1 MFKANHVCRFFLSI
15 LFAVVSCNAVSSEDK
30 SRLHQYVGLLNHFHG
45 EPGAFVEAVNHTDLL
60 SADTSLAR
68 VFRYLYLREPAEFKD
83 YMIVPKVSAP
93 TEEDWQTFQKLD
105 ELLYASFRAGSL
117 IQWENAQENLLYLK
131 KQLLLS
137 GNKAAVAQVAMALA
151 IYYFDYGNDVLSGIS
166 ELLYAMPALKN
177 NDEYPQPNVF
187 YDRELAL
194 FLLFAN
200 LYDLGAFEAAYQ
212 YGVTFFNLIRSNS
225 KSRRYLQ
232 EYFVMV
238 NLTSEMQK
246 YDEAMAYADELIFLA
261 QSLNPS
267 NQLYALIAKV
277 SVYARRNKPGDL
289 QAALQLVEMA
299 RLKSSPQEWDIIE
312 QSRMLVLQSIQA
324 GLKRNSA
331 RANTLVNELSTLISE
346 NPDRFSSLD
355 LKHLSLL
362 RVFIAETSNDA
373 SLVKEIRLARLEKEQ
388 AYVVTAL
395 EKRLDSWSDEM
406 ASDITLVN
414 LENIQRRNEA
424 QQQAIETANLKTIII
439 LLVALLI
446 GTLAAWLFVQRRR
459 IHQLAYTDP
468 LTNAPNRR
476 FMFNMLTKVFTKA
489 RKGNCIALLDI
500 DHFKKVNDTYGHQT
514 GDEVLVKCSQLIR
527 QRLRST
533 DQYCRYGGEEFL
545 LLLKDTTVHQAQ
557 EVMDDIRSA
566 LHAVTAWQS
575 TEEEFAVSFSCGLV
589 ELSTYEDIDK
599 AIAHCDTLLYTAK
612 NQGRGRTVLPQGAM
626 QPA

>member
-1 MFKANHVCRFFLSI
+1 MFKAKVFACCCFLLLTLPPVQAAEAEPSLYQYSG
-15 LFAVVSCNAVSSEDK
+15 LFQHRNKDTAEFIDAA
-30 SRLHQYVGLLNHFHG
+30 RQ
-45 EPGAFVEAVNHTDLL
+45 TDLL
-60 SADTSLAR
+60 TANTPVAR
-68 VFRYLYLREPAEFKD
+68 VFRYIYVQGQPDLAQYTPWQSIESPSEA
-83 YMIVPKVSAP
+83 
-93 TEEDWQTFQKLD
+93 DWQTLKATDEVYYAAARSLMTGFIEQDEAKLKALKQ
-105 ELLYASFRAGSL
+105 ELL
-117 IQWENAQENLLYLK
+117 IT
-131 KQLLLS
+131 
-137 GNKAAVAQVAMALA
+137 GNKVAVAQVASMLAVLYLDFKQDSLNALEELMYA
-151 IYYFDYGNDVLSGIS
+151 LPEIQVNNGNDMYG
-166 ELLYAMPALKN
+166 
-177 NDEYPQPNVF
+177 
-187 YDRELAL
+187 
-194 FLLFAN
+194 LLFDKEFVLFHLFAI
-200 LYDLGAFEAAYQ
+200 LYDLGAYESSYQ
-212 YGVTFFNLIRSNS
+212 YGKAYFDLAS
-225 KSRRYLQ
+225 KTSPQ
-232 EYFVMV
+232 MMHSSDYFLMV
-238 NLTSEMQK
+238 QLASHLGK
-246 YDEAMAYADELIFLA
+246 YNEALDYADELLIVA
-261 QSLNPS
+261 QQEHPS
-267 NQLYALIAKV
+267 AQLYALLAKV
-277 SVYARRNKPGDL
+277 SVYARRGEPGDL
-289 QAALQLVEMA
+289 QQAFELLGMAKLSSKPNDWDVVDEARMLAVNTMEVGLRMDMPAAKASLSQLKQIMDDNKSHFNLTDFKHVTELERFLAEFNSDTELAIKASYQLVRQERDKLLNA
-299 RLKSSPQEWDIIE
+299 LNNRLDKLSRGMQADIE
-312 QSRMLVLQSIQA
+312 
-324 GLKRNSA
+324 
-331 RANTLVNELSTLISE
+331 LVNFEK
-346 NPDRFSSLD
+346 
-355 LKHLSLL
+355 LK
-362 RVFIAETSNDA
+362 AN
-373 SLVKEIRLARLEKEQ
+373 
-388 AYVVTAL
+388 
-395 EKRLDSWSDEM
+395 
-406 ASDITLVN
+406 
-414 LENIQRRNEA
+414 NIA

>member
-1 MFKANHVCRFFLSI
+1 MFKAKFFACCCFLLLTLPPVQAAEAEPSLYQYSG
-15 LFAVVSCNAVSSEDK
+15 LFQHRNKDTAEFIDAA
-30 SRLHQYVGLLNHFHG
+30 RQ
-45 EPGAFVEAVNHTDLL
+45 TDLL
-60 SADTSLAR
+60 TANTPVAR
-68 VFRYLYLREPAEFKD
+68 VFRYIYVQGQPDLAQYTPWQSIESPSEA
-83 YMIVPKVSAP
+83 
-93 TEEDWQTFQKLD
+93 DWQTLKATDEVYYAAARSLMTGFIEQDEAKLKALKQ
-105 ELLYASFRAGSL
+105 ELL
-117 IQWENAQENLLYLK
+117 IT
-131 KQLLLS
+131 
-137 GNKAAVAQVAMALA
+137 GNKVAVAQVASMLAVLYLDFKQDSLNALEELMYA
-151 IYYFDYGNDVLSGIS
+151 LPEIQVNNGNDMYG
-166 ELLYAMPALKN
+166 
-177 NDEYPQPNVF
+177 
-187 YDRELAL
+187 
-194 FLLFAN
+194 LLFDKEFVLFHLFAI
-200 LYDLGAFEAAYQ
+200 LYDLGAYESSYQ
-212 YGVTFFNLIRSNS
+212 YGKAYFNLAS
-225 KSRRYLQ
+225 KTSPQ
-232 EYFVMV
+232 MMHSSEYFLMV
-238 NLTSEMQK
+238 QLASHLGK
-246 YDEAMAYADELIFLA
+246 YNEALDYADELLIVA
-261 QSLNPS
+261 QQEHPS
-267 NQLYALIAKV
+267 AQLYALLAKV
-277 SVYARRNKPGDL
+277 SVYARRGEPGDL
-289 QAALQLVEMA
+289 QQAFELLGMAKLSSKPNDWDVVDEARMLAVNTMEVGLRMDMPAAKASLSQLKQIMDDNKSHFNLTDFKHVTELERFLAEFNSDTELAIKASYQLVRQERDKLLNA
-299 RLKSSPQEWDIIE
+299 LNYRLDKLSRGMQADIE
-312 QSRMLVLQSIQA
+312 
-324 GLKRNSA
+324 
-331 RANTLVNELSTLISE
+331 LVNFEK
-346 NPDRFSSLD
+346 
-355 LKHLSLL
+355 LK
-362 RVFIAETSNDA
+362 AN
-373 SLVKEIRLARLEKEQ
+373 
-388 AYVVTAL
+388 
-395 EKRLDSWSDEM
+395 
-406 ASDITLVN
+406 
-414 LENIQRRNEA
+414 NIA

-612 NQGRGRTVLPQGAM
+612 KQGRGRTVLPPGAM

>member
-1 MFKANHVCRFFLSI
+1 MFKAKFFACCCFLLLTLPPVQAAEAEPSLYQYSG
-15 LFAVVSCNAVSSEDK
+15 LFQHRNKDTAEFIDAA
-30 SRLHQYVGLLNHFHG
+30 RQ
-45 EPGAFVEAVNHTDLL
+45 TDLL
-60 SADTSLAR
+60 TANTPVAR
-68 VFRYLYLREPAEFKD
+68 VFRYIYVQGQPDLAQYTPWQSIESPSEA
-83 YMIVPKVSAP
+83 
-93 TEEDWQTFQKLD
+93 DWQTLKATDEVYYAAARSLMTGFIEQDEAKLKALKQ
-105 ELLYASFRAGSL
+105 ELL
-117 IQWENAQENLLYLK
+117 IT
-131 KQLLLS
+131 
-137 GNKAAVAQVAMALA
+137 GNKVAVAQVASMLAVLYLDFKQDSLNALEELMYA
-151 IYYFDYGNDVLSGIS
+151 LPEIQVNNGNDMYG
-166 ELLYAMPALKN
+166 
-177 NDEYPQPNVF
+177 
-187 YDRELAL
+187 
-194 FLLFAN
+194 LLFDKEFVLFHLFAI
-200 LYDLGAFEAAYQ
+200 LYDLGAYESSYQ
-212 YGVTFFNLIRSNS
+212 YGKAYFNLAS
-225 KSRRYLQ
+225 KTSPQ
-232 EYFVMV
+232 MMHISDYFLMV
-238 NLTSEMQK
+238 QLASHLGK
-246 YDEAMAYADELIFLA
+246 YNEALDYADELLIVA
-261 QSLNPS
+261 QQEHPS
-267 NQLYALIAKV
+267 AQLYALLAKV
-277 SVYARRNKPGDL
+277 SVYARRGEPGDL
-289 QAALQLVEMA
+289 QQAFELLGMAKLSSKPKDWDVVDEARMLAVKTMEAGLRRDMPAAKALLTQLKQVMAENKRHFNLTDFKHVTELERFLAEFNSDTELAIKASYQLVRQERDKLLNA
-299 RLKSSPQEWDIIE
+299 LNNRLDKLSRGMQADIE
-312 QSRMLVLQSIQA
+312 
-324 GLKRNSA
+324 
-331 RANTLVNELSTLISE
+331 LVNFEK
-346 NPDRFSSLD
+346 
-355 LKHLSLL
+355 LK
-362 RVFIAETSNDA
+362 AN
-373 SLVKEIRLARLEKEQ
+373 
-388 AYVVTAL
+388 
-395 EKRLDSWSDEM
+395 
-406 ASDITLVN
+406 
-414 LENIQRRNEA
+414 NIA

>member
-1 MFKANHVCRFFLSI
+1 MFKAKVFACCCFLLLTLPPVQAAEAEPSLYQYSG
-15 LFAVVSCNAVSSEDK
+15 LF
-30 SRLHQYVGLLNHFHG
+30 QYRNNDTAEFI
-45 EPGAFVEAVNHTDLL
+45 EAARQTDLL
-60 SADTSLAR
+60 TANTPVAR
-68 VFRYLYLREPAEFKD
+68 VFRYIYVQGQPDLAQYTPWQSIESPSEA
-83 YMIVPKVSAP
+83 
-93 TEEDWQTFQKLD
+93 DWQTLKATDEVYYAAARSLMTGFIEQDEAKLKALKQ
-105 ELLYASFRAGSL
+105 ELL
-117 IQWENAQENLLYLK
+117 IT
-131 KQLLLS
+131 
-137 GNKAAVAQVAMALA
+137 GNKVAVAQVASMLAVLYLDFKQDSLNALEELMYA
-151 IYYFDYGNDVLSGIS
+151 LPEIQVNNGNDMYG
-166 ELLYAMPALKN
+166 
-177 NDEYPQPNVF
+177 
-187 YDRELAL
+187 
-194 FLLFAN
+194 LLFDKEFVLFHLFAI
-200 LYDLGAFEAAYQ
+200 LYDLGAYESSYQ
-212 YGVTFFNLIRSNS
+212 YGKAYFNLAS
-225 KSRRYLQ
+225 KTSPQ
-232 EYFVMV
+232 MMHISDYFLMV
-238 NLTSEMQK
+238 QLASHLGK
-246 YDEAMAYADELIFLA
+246 YNEALDYADELLIVA
-261 QSLNPS
+261 QQEHPS
-267 NQLYALIAKV
+267 AQLYALLAKV
-277 SVYARRNKPGDL
+277 SVYARRGEPGDL
-289 QAALQLVEMA
+289 QQAFELLGMAKLSSKPKDWDVVDEARMLAVKTMEAGLRRDMPAAKALLTQLKQVMAENKRHFNLTDFKHVTELERFLAEFNSDTELAIKASYQLVRQERDKLLNA
-299 RLKSSPQEWDIIE
+299 LNNRLDKLSRGMQADIE
-312 QSRMLVLQSIQA
+312 
-324 GLKRNSA
+324 
-331 RANTLVNELSTLISE
+331 LVNFEK
-346 NPDRFSSLD
+346 
-355 LKHLSLL
+355 LK
-362 RVFIAETSNDA
+362 AN
-373 SLVKEIRLARLEKEQ
+373 
-388 AYVVTAL
+388 
-395 EKRLDSWSDEM
+395 
-406 ASDITLVN
+406 
-414 LENIQRRNEA
+414 NIA

>member
-1 MFKANHVCRFFLSI
+1 MFKAKVFACCCFLLLTLPPVQAAEAEPSLYQYSG
-15 LFAVVSCNAVSSEDK
+15 LF
-30 SRLHQYVGLLNHFHG
+30 QYRNNDTAEFI
-45 EPGAFVEAVNHTDLL
+45 EAARQTDLL
-60 SADTSLAR
+60 TANTPVAR
-68 VFRYLYLREPAEFKD
+68 VFRYIYVQGQPDLAQYTPWQSIESPSEA
-83 YMIVPKVSAP
+83 
-93 TEEDWQTFQKLD
+93 DWQTLKATDEVYYAAARSLMTGFIEQDEAKLKALKQ
-105 ELLYASFRAGSL
+105 ELL
-117 IQWENAQENLLYLK
+117 IT
-131 KQLLLS
+131 
-137 GNKAAVAQVAMALA
+137 GNKVAVAQVASMLAVLYLDFKQDSLNALEELMYA
-151 IYYFDYGNDVLSGIS
+151 LPEIQVNNGNDMYG
-166 ELLYAMPALKN
+166 
-177 NDEYPQPNVF
+177 
-187 YDRELAL
+187 
-194 FLLFAN
+194 LLFDKEFVLFHLFAI
-200 LYDLGAFEAAYQ
+200 LYDLGAYESSYQ
-212 YGVTFFNLIRSNS
+212 YGKAYFNLAS
-225 KSRRYLQ
+225 KTSPQ
-232 EYFVMV
+232 MMHISDYFLMV
-238 NLTSEMQK
+238 QLASHLGK
-246 YDEAMAYADELIFLA
+246 YNEALDYADELLIVA
-261 QSLNPS
+261 QQEHPS
-267 NQLYALIAKV
+267 AQLYALLAKV
-277 SVYARRNKPGDL
+277 SVYARRGEPGDL
-289 QAALQLVEMA
+289 QQAFELLGMAKLSSKPKDWDVVDEARMLAVKTMEAGLRRDMPAAKALLTQLKQVMAENKRHFNLTDFKHVTELERFLAEFNSDTELAIKASYQLVRQERDKLLNA
-299 RLKSSPQEWDIIE
+299 LNNRLDKLSRGMQADIE
-312 QSRMLVLQSIQA
+312 
-324 GLKRNSA
+324 
-331 RANTLVNELSTLISE
+331 LVNFEK
-346 NPDRFSSLD
+346 
-355 LKHLSLL
+355 LK
-362 RVFIAETSNDA
+362 AN
-373 SLVKEIRLARLEKEQ
+373 
-388 AYVVTAL
+388 
-395 EKRLDSWSDEM
+395 
-406 ASDITLVN
+406 
-414 LENIQRRNEA
+414 NIA

-476 FMFNMLTKVFTKA
+476 YMFNLLTKVFINA